1 MIMRPRINIQ
11 SIRKEIE
18 MYRNELAF
26 KNHEDGFK
34 VAQALLNE
42 GYVVM
47 LSYEEQLLILNYEW
61 SAADANRNDVI
72 FMNRWEFEEKYIPIE
87 EEDNICE

>member
-1 MIMRPRINIQ
+1 
-11 SIRKEIE
+11 

-47 LSYEEQLLILNYEW
+47 LSHEEQLLILNYEW
-61 SAADANRNDVI
+61 SATDANRNDVV
-72 FMNRWEFEEKYIPIE
+72 FMNRWEFEQNYVPLE
-87 EEDNICE
+87 EEE

>member
-1 MIMRPRINIQ
+1 
-11 SIRKEIE
+11 
-18 MYRNELAF
+18 MYRNERAF

-47 LSYEEQLLILNYEW
+47 LSHEEQLLILNYEW
-61 SAADANRNDVI
+61 SATDANRNDVV
-72 FMNRWEFEEKYIPIE
+72 FMNRWEFEEKYVPLE
-87 EEDNICE
+87 EEE

>member
-1 MIMRPRINIQ
+1 
-11 SIRKEIE
+11 